1 MMDATPEEIV
11 KKPIVIAV
19 DGPAASGKGT
29 VSRRI
34 AHFYDLEY
42 LDTGRLYR
50 GVGWLVLAR
59 GLDPR
64 NAEEA
69 AKVAEIFTLD
79 LIDGADIRTPEVGR
93 AASHVASV
101 PAVRAALLQFQR
113 DFAFNPPAG
122 RAGTVLDGR
131 DIGTV
136 ICPDATVKLF
146 IDASAEERAKR
157 RWKELSLQDPSIV
170 LESVLDDIKRRDRRD
185 ASREAAPMKAAQ
197 DAHLIDTTD
206 LDIDG
211 AFAAVRRVIDRAT
224 GGA

>member
-1 MMDATPEEIV
+1 MPDKPAS
-11 KKPIVIAV
+11 KPIVIAV

-29 VSRRI
+29 VSRRV

-50 GVGWLVLAR
+50 GVGWLMLAR

-64 NAEEA
+64 DPTEAEETA
-69 AKVAEIFTLD
+69 RDFTLSK
-79 LIDGADIRTPEVGR
+79 IDSADIRTPEVGR
-93 AASHVASV
+93 AASHVAVV
-101 PAVRAALLQFQR
+101 PGVRAALLDFQR
-113 DFAFNPPAG
+113 DFAFNPPKG
-122 RAGTVLDGR
+122 RAGSVLDGR

-157 RWKELSLQDPSIV
+157 RWKELNARDATISYD
-170 LESVLDDIKRRDRRD
+170 SVLDDIRRRDRRD

-197 DAHLIDTTD
+197 DAHLIDTTS

-211 AFAAVRRVIDRAT
+211 AFAAVRRVIDRAI